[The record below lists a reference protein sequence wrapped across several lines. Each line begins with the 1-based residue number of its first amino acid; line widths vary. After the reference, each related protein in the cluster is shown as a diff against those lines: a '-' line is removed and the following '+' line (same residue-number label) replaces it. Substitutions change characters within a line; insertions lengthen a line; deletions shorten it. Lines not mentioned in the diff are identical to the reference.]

1 MASSLFIVGGARSGK
16 SRFAISGLPARGR
29 VTFVATA
36 EAGDADMAARITRH
50 RAERSRHWTTLEAP
64 RDLVARLPEALA
76 AADTVVVDCL
86 TLWVSNLLLAGT
98 GEESILEEAEALATL
113 VANPRADLRLVSNE
127 VGLGVHPPT
136 AEGLRFRDVLGLVN
150 QRVAA
155 AAHRVVLMVAGLPH
169 LIKDAPHGIEDTPT
183 GRAFSAPAHEA
194 P

>member
-36 EAGDADMAARITRH
+36 EAGDEEMAARITRH
-50 RAERSRHWTTLEAP
+50 QAERSPHWTTLPAP
-64 RDLVARLPEALA
+64 RELVPRLTAALG

-86 TLWVSNLLLAGT
+86 TLWVSNLVLRGDGDEA
-98 GEESILEEAEALATL
+98 IVKEAEALAAL
-113 VANPRADLRLVSNE
+113 VAAPAADLRIVSNE

-169 LIKDAPHGIEDTPT
+169 LIKDTPPGRPFDAP
-183 GRAFSAPAHEA
+183 SHEA

>member
-1 MASSLFIVGGARSGK
+1 VASSLFIVGGARSGK

-36 EAGDADMAARITRH
+36 EAGDEEMAARITRH
-50 RAERSRHWTTLEAP
+50 QAERSPHWTTLQAP
-64 RDLVARLPEALA
+64 GDLVPRLTAALR

-86 TLWVSNLLLAGT
+86 TLWVSNLMLRGDGDEA
-98 GEESILEEAEALATL
+98 IVKEAEALAAL
-113 VANPRADLRLVSNE
+113 VAAPAADLRIVSNE

-169 LIKDAPHGIEDTPT
+169 LIKDTPPGST
-183 GRAFSAPAHEA
+183 FNASTHEA